1 MIPLCVGKIYLP
13 QTYVFINL
21 FCFKNIKNE
30 QYDIIIMLFI
40 LTSIITSSVIKY
52 IWKDKTSLPYSF
64 LLILLG
70 IVIHFLN
77 TVINV
82 EEWNK
87 SISYWQEINPHTI
100 LLIFIPP
107 LIYNSSSRIN
117 FHVLRQYVYQ
127 ILVLIIPGVILSAG
141 LISLFAYW
149 ILEFSYHDSL
159 LLGTILSATDPVAV
173 TTILEDL
180 HISEKIRILIEG
192 ESLFNDGTVYVIFS
206 ILMTYRENSTSLI
219 VAKSFYI
226 PIGSVLVGIIMGLLL
241 FFILIQIY
249 NDAVVEISLTLIFC
263 YATFYLS
270 DHVLKLSGIL
280 SVVIL
285 GLFISW
291 GGKTAISHNIKDS
304 MTHVWDVMD
313 FTTNNL
319 IFILTGLIGVKIAEY
334 GINIWMKLIGLYFFI
349 NIVRFGMIF
358 IFYPILKCNIY
369 KIYHRELS
377 IVALSGL
384 RGAITLVLAL
394 ITHSNDILFF
404 SAGIVF
410 LTIPLNSIIVKYFI
424 KHVLKH
430 KYKKKV
436 ENILHIRERL
446 YDVGKHSI
454 ETIKTDF
461 YLKNVSWNTV
471 NTKIITQ
478 DPIDHVVVSINEDM
492 ILEMRLIYLKTF
504 KQTLW
509 SLFGRNMIYRDTII
523 NLLEIIDRTMD
534 SSKKLLAI
542 TCKHCNLNIAWY
554 ELFCFNEKLKQKFL
568 YYKIRHT
575 YNLISAF
582 VLGQK
587 YTLENLSNIID
598 KNDKIYK
605 KLEKES
611 EQSIVYCLNFLR
623 KIETDYPEITKRI
636 ETRQTIHYILKN
648 QAIYLKKLFKNG
660 EINYYIYNQIMTE
673 IDERLYYDK

>member
-1 MIPLCVGKIYLP
+1 
-13 QTYVFINL
+13 
-21 FCFKNIKNE
+21 
-30 QYDIIIMLFI
+30 MLFI
-40 LTSIITSSVIKY
+40 LTSVITSSVIKY

-64 LLILLG
+64 LLILIG
-70 IVIHFLN
+70 IIIHFMN
-77 TVINV
+77 TIVDI
-82 EEWNK
+82 EEWNNSINFWQ
-87 SISYWQEINPHTI
+87 SISPHTI

-127 ILVLIIPGVILSAG
+127 IIVLILPGVVFNICMIA
-141 LISLFAYW
+141 IFANW
-149 ILEFSYHDSL
+149 LLEFSYYDSII
-159 LLGTILSATDPVAV
+159 LGTVLSATDPVTV
-173 TTILEDL
+173 TTVLEDL

-206 ILMTYRENSTSLI
+206 ILMSYYENSTNLI
-219 VAKSFYI
+219 IAKIFYI
-226 PIGSVLVGIIMGLLL
+226 PISSIIIGIIMGLLL
-241 FFILIQIY
+241 FFILTQIY
-249 NDAVVEISLTLIFC
+249 NDAVVEISLTIIFC

-270 DHVLKLSGIL
+270 DNILKLSGIL

-291 GGKTAISHNIKDS
+291 GGKTAISHDIKNS
-304 MTHVWDVMD
+304 MNHVWNVMD
-313 FTTNNL
+313 FTMNNL
-319 IFILTGLIGVKIAEY
+319 IFILTGLIGVKIANY
-334 GINIWMKLIGLYFFI
+334 SFIIWLKLLGLFLFVNIIRFI
-349 NIVRFGMIF
+349 MIF
-358 IFYPILKCNIY
+358 LFYPLLKCNIY
-369 KIYHRELS
+369 NLYSKELT
-377 IVALSGL
+377 IVALCGL

-394 ITHSNDILFF
+394 ITHSDKILFY

-410 LTIPLNSIIVKYFI
+410 LSIPINTIMVKYFI

-446 YDVGKHSI
+446 YDIGKQSI
-454 ETIKTDF
+454 ETIKTNF
-461 YLKNVSWNTV
+461 YLKNVSWNIV

-478 DPIDHVVVSINEDM
+478 EPIDHINISINEDTL
-492 ILEMRLIYLKTF
+492 LEMRLIYLKTF

-523 NLLEIIDRTMD
+523 TLLEIIDQTMD
-534 SSKKLLAI
+534 STDKLLNI
-542 TCKHCNLNIAWY
+542 TCEHCNLKDTWY
-554 ELFCFNEKLKQKFL
+554 EMFCFNKKLKEKLL

-587 YTLENLSNIID
+587 YTLENLCNIIN
-598 KNDKIYK
+598 KNGKIYK
-605 KLEKES
+605 RLKLES
-611 EQSIVYCLNFLR
+611 EISIIYCIKFLR
-623 KIETDYPEITKRI
+623 EIEKDYPEITQRI
-636 ETRQTIHYILKN
+636 ETNQTIHYILKN

-660 EINYYIYNQIMTE
+660 EINYYIYNQITCE
-673 IDERLYYDK
+673 INKRLYYDK